1 MLRIKELRE
10 SKKLN
15 MKEAA
20 RLLDMPYTT
29 YVNYEKGKR
38 EPTSEVLIQLA
49 DFFETTVDFLVG
61 RNCVR
66 SYVVYESS
74 SAPLS
79 EEDQDLLFKYHS
91 LDERGKSAVLNVLNH
106 EYDSLP
112 GEKAK
117 TLAKEA

>member
-1 MLRIKELRE
+1 MRIKELRE
-10 SKKLN
+10 SKKIN

-61 RNCVR
+61 RNYGR

-79 EEDQDLLFKYHS
+79 KEDQDLLFKYHS

-117 TLAKEA
+117 TIAKEA